1 MRACLDFQTRYLLTW
16 IICLFSEKKF
26 TEDEHRETRKL
37 FLLEVNEYLTKTFF
51 ITACVLLFI
60 IYIYI
65 CANDK

>member
-1 MRACLDFQTRYLLTW
+1 MRACLDFQT
-16 IICLFSEKKF
+16 EKNF
-26 TEDEHRETRKL
+26 TEDEQRETRKL

-51 ITACVLLFI
+51 ITTCVLLFI